1 MSLYSRILGNPFI
14 YNTIRPLVVGGIDL
28 SSLYDALEITA
39 EDIVL
44 DVGCG
49 TGDALNYIRGFKKY
63 WGFDIDHLAVSYARN
78 RFGANRDV
86 VFCNKLLE
94 NKDVDEIQ
102 PTRVV
107 LAGLLHHLADH
118 EVQGL
123 FSTLIKSSNLSRL
136 VTQDIVYLPGE
147 LVSNFFARIDRG
159 RYCRSQKEYEALVE
173 SAGFTVVCSS
183 IVRSHPTR
191 GRAKYLIMSIEPIR

>member
-1 MSLYSRILGNPFI
+1 MSLYSRILGNPFV

-28 SSLYDALEITA
+28 SSLYGALETTD
-39 EDIVL
+39 EDVVL

-49 TGDALNYIRGFKKY
+49 TGDALNYLKRFKQY
-63 WGFDIDHLAVSYARN
+63 WGFDIDEIAVSYARN
-78 RFGANRDV
+78 RFGTKHDV
-86 VFCNKLLE
+86 VFQTKLLE
-94 NKDVDEIQ
+94 KKDVDEIQ

-118 EVQGL
+118 EVLGL
-123 FSTLIKSSNLSRL
+123 FSTLARSPNLSRL

-147 LVSNFFARIDRG
+147 LVSNFFARLDRG
-159 RYCRSQKEYEALVE
+159 RYCRSQKEYETLVE
-173 SAGFTVVCSS
+173 SAGFAVVCSS